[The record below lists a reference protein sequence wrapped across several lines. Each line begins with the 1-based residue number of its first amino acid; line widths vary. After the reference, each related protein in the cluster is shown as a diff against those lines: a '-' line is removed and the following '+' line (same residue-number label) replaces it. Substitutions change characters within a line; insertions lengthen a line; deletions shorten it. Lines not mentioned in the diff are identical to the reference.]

1 MRCQN
6 LAYKAVMWIQKLR
19 IRFRVQNF
27 GPIWICYQFKQ
38 NVENNSRGKKIFNK
52 ICFKAI
58 KKYRHLKF
66 NQLSLGMENFCLY
79 LYTFCLVYP
88 FFPCVDSDPYSEYGS
103 TKLMNT
109 DPMGSG
115 FTIQK
120 KPTACSAWH
129 PAFSDIRYRYPT
141 CPIRYLVEYQIPV
154 PVPIQKPD
162 YLAQIQCIPRF
173 LYLGLLQ

>member
-6 LAYKAVMWIQKLR
+6 LAYKAVMWIQILR

-66 NQLSLGMENFCLY
+66 NQSSLGMEIFCLY

-88 FFPCVDSDPYSEYGS
+88 FFPFVDSDPYSEYGS
-103 TKLMNT
+103 TKLIT
-109 DPMGSG
+109 RIQWDPDSQFKKAYCMFSMASG
-115 FTIQK
+115 FF
-120 KPTACSAWH
+120 W
-129 PAFSDIRYRYPT
+129 Y
-141 CPIRYLVEYQIPV
+141 PV
-154 PVPIQKPD
+154 PVSDLSNQISGWISDTGTGTYTKAGLSGPD
-162 YLAQIQCIPRF
+162 PVHP
-173 LYLGLLQ
+173 